1 MPDKEITREMV
12 LKYLPDAFIEDMF
25 LGGWRVT
32 TPGGGEL
39 EIDDAI
45 QFHSGGP
52 EVIRAFVLLS
62 AETYGD
68 NFTVSGPDDFTVSVM
83 QHAALNHINAV
94 PLVKDSGDGCL
105 KVLVALVTFGV
116 VAGIVGGFFGAVFG
130 FPAGAVS
137 SVFVWNRL
145 AKALERQERRRG
157 QKYRHTYPEVL
168 GSDREADRYEAI
180 KKGWIDGKA
189 QHR

>member
-1 MPDKEITREMV
+1 MPDKEITRAMV
-12 LKYLPDAFIEDMF
+12 LKYLPDAQFENML
-25 LGGWRVT
+25 LGGLRAT

-45 QFHSGGP
+45 HFHSGGS
-52 EVIRAFVLLS
+52 EVIRAFVFLC

-68 NFTVSGPDDFTVSVM
+68 NFTVSGPDDFVLSVM
-83 QHAALNHINAV
+83 QHAALNHISVV
-94 PLVKDSGDGCL
+94 PIIEDSGDGCL
-105 KVLVALVTFGV
+105 KVLVALVTFGA

-130 FPAGAVS
+130 IPAGAVS

-157 QKYRHTYPEVL
+157 QQYRYTYPDVL
-168 GSDREADRYEAI
+168 GSDRKADRNQAI
-180 KKGWIDGKA
+180 KKGWL
-189 QHR
+189 